1 MFGLEFMDKMFSK
14 DYKVHIKCV
23 AVYEGFITSQPD
35 ELEQIL
41 DVLFKWAWIKLME
54 SSNTQL
60 LISCLNFFEKL
71 FKYLEERDY
80 QIWDFENAVLMPLLC
95 EKIGVNNAT
104 LQEKVKGLVW

>member
-1 MFGLEFMDKMFSK
+1 MDKMFSK

-23 AVYEGFITSQPD
+23 AVYEGFIASQPD